1 MQHVAGLDRR
11 GLARSV
17 AVVEHVDVLADATG
31 IIVAHRAST
40 VLIADRVALLDGG
53 TITHVGT
60 HSELMASVP
69 AYHELLAAEAANDP
83 TVFDDLRDSELT
95 GPANR

>member
-1 MQHVAGLDRR
+1 VHTEAL
-11 GLARSV
+11 
-17 AVVEHVDVLADATG
+17 VERALRHVLADATG

-69 AYHELLAAEAANDP
+69 AYRELLAAEAADDP
-83 TVFDDLRDSELT
+83 TVFEDLRDSELA
-95 GPANR
+95 GPVNRR